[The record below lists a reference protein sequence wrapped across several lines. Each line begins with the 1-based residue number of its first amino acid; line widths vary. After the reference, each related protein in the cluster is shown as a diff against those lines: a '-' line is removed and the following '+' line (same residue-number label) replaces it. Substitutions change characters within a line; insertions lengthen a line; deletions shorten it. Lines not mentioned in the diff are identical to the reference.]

1 MVGPVRPVIVLFGS
15 SIVQFSHGLGGWG
28 AVLADYY
35 SRKAD
40 IVFRGYSG
48 WNSRNALQVL
58 DKVFPK
64 DAATQPAMVICYF
77 GGNDASDPDL
87 SSAHVPLPEY
97 YENMKKI
104 AAHLKVGLSK
114 TIRVLFLTPPPVNEA
129 MIVEYFGNYS
139 GKTNANLRKYADA
152 CLDVCTEM
160 GVTPVDLWPAFQRR
174 PDFT

>member
-35 SRKAD
+35 SR
-40 IVFRGYSG
+40 
-48 WNSRNALQVL
+48 
-58 DKVFPK
+58 K

-104 AAHLKVGLSK
+104 AAHLKVIY
-114 TIRVLFLTPPPVNEA
+114 TV
-129 MIVEYFGNYS
+129 Y
-139 GKTNANLRKYADA
+139 
-152 CLDVCTEM
+152 
-160 GVTPVDLWPAFQRR
+160 
-174 PDFT
+174 